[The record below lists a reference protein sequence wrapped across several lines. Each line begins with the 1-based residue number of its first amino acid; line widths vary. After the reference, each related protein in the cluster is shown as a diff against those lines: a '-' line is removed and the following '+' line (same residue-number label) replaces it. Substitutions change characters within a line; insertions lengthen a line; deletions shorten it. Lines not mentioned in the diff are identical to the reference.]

1 MPFVTFSNNV
11 KNKGDGSFFFVF
23 YNITLVCFLY
33 ILQLQIIAQICMS
46 LKEEKNEKKTCNIG
60 IKMRNKKKSDVKSHF
75 VCFYDDSLII
85 FSLNHDCS

>member
-1 MPFVTFSNNV
+1 
-11 KNKGDGSFFFVF
+11 
-23 YNITLVCFLY
+23 
-33 ILQLQIIAQICMS
+33 MS
-46 LKEEKNEKKTCNIG
+46 LKEEKKNEKKTCNIG